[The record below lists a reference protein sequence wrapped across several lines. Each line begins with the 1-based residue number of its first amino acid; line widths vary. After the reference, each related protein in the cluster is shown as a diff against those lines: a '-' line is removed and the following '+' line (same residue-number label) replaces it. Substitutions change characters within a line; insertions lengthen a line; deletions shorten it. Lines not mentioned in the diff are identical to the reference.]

1 MPGWL
6 SLGQG
11 KSIETVWH
19 VLQLVSTTVL
29 LGEDLRI
36 PAMGLGLLLDSAR
49 RAIGESDGLEG
60 GL

>member
-11 KSIETVWH
+11 KSIETVCH
-19 VLQLVSTTVL
+19 VPQLVSTTVL
-29 LGEDLRI
+29 MVEDLRI
-36 PAMGLGLLLDSAR
+36 PVTGLELLLGNAR
-49 RAIGESDGLEG
+49 KVVGEIDRLEG